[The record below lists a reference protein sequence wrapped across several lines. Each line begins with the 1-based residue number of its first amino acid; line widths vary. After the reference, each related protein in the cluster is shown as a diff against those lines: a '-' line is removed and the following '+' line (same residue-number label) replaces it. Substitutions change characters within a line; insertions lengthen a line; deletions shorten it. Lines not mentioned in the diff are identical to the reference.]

1 MSHDQQAPGNTGGGR
16 SQAIVLAMT
25 GASGA
30 PYGLRL
36 LESLLQAGEEV
47 HFVISEPGRMV
58 VNTETDVR
66 LTSRPTDIHATLSAR
81 YPGPGRLHVFGLQDW
96 MAPMAS
102 GSNAPR
108 AVVIAPCTSGTLASV
123 ASGTC
128 RSLIDRAADVALKE
142 RRRLILVPR
151 EMPFSVLHL
160 ENMLKLA
167 QLGAVIMPPSP
178 GFYQN
183 PTCIEDLVDF
193 VVARILDH
201 LDIDQTLLPR
211 WGAERVATDTPST
224 QEPSLHE

>member
-1 MSHDQQAPGNTGGGR
+1 
-16 SQAIVLAMT
+16 MT

-30 PYGLRL
+30 QYALRL
-36 LESLLQAGEEV
+36 LEVLLAAGQEV

-58 VNTETDVR
+58 VNTETDLR
-66 LTSRPTDIHATLSAR
+66 LPRRASEIKAVLCK
-81 YPGPGRLHVFGLQDW
+81 YFNGPGSLHVFGLQDW

-108 AVVIAPCTSGTLASV
+108 AVVVVPCTSGTLAAI

-142 RRRLILVPR
+142 RRTLILVPR
-151 EMPFSVLHL
+151 EMPFSAIHL

-167 QLGAVIMPPSP
+167 QLGAVIMPPAP
-178 GFYQN
+178 GFYQH
-183 PTCIEDLVDF
+183 PTQISDMVDF

-201 LDIDQTLLPR
+201 LSIEQALVPK
-211 WGAERVATDTPST
+211 WGAERT
-224 QEPSLHE
+224 Q